1 MICYIWNMDELIWKQ
16 YFTPP
21 FIRDTFEPGII
32 WDSDGLMVTSPSY
45 KMEDVED
52 YDISA
57 VEKVMNAIVE
67 AMNAACE
74 GRTPEKTV
82 RFDTVE
88 YECTNLS
95 FGALGY
101 DLNLL
106 LRSWGYLT
114 GYRRLKDDVAAAIQD
129 SLGQFIAEC
138 IKNASK
144 GDENAEQE

>member
-1 MICYIWNMDELIWKQ
+1 MADASWKD
-16 YFTPP
+16 YFQPP
-21 FIRDTFEPGII
+21 FMRDTFEPGII
-32 WDSDGLMVTSPSY
+32 WDSNGLMVTSPSD

-52 YDISA
+52 YDIFA

-74 GRTPEKTV
+74 GRAPEKTV

-88 YECTNLS
+88 YECINLS

-114 GYRRLKDDVAAAIQD
+114 GYRRLKDDVAAGIQD
-129 SLGQFIAEC
+129 SLGQFIVES

-144 GDENAEQE
+144 EYENEEQE

>member
-1 MICYIWNMDELIWKQ
+1 
-16 YFTPP
+16 
-21 FIRDTFEPGII
+21 
-32 WDSDGLMVTSPSY
+32 
-45 KMEDVED
+45 
-52 YDISA
+52 

-67 AMNAACE
+67 AMNASCE
-74 GRTPEKTV
+74 GRAPEKTV

-88 YECTNLS
+88 YECINLS

-114 GYRRLKDDVAAAIQD
+114 GYKQLKDDVAAAIQD
-129 SLGQFIAEC
+129 SLGQFITEC

>member
-1 MICYIWNMDELIWKQ
+1 MADASWKD
-16 YFTPP
+16 YFHPP

-32 WDSDGLMVTSPSY
+32 WDSDGLMVTSPSD

-57 VEKVMNAIVE
+57 VERVMDAIVE

-74 GRTPEKTV
+74 GRAPEKTV

-88 YECTNLS
+88 YECINLS

-114 GYRRLKDDVAAAIQD
+114 GYRRLKDDVAAVIQD
-129 SLGQFIAEC
+129 SLGQFIVES

-144 GDENAEQE
+144 EYENEEQE

>member
-1 MICYIWNMDELIWKQ
+1 M
-16 YFTPP
+16 
-21 FIRDTFEPGII
+21 
-32 WDSDGLMVTSPSY
+32 TSPAY
-45 KMEDVED
+45 KMKDVED
-52 YDISA
+52 YDLSA
-57 VEKVMNAIVE
+57 VENVMNAIVE
-67 AMNAACE
+67 AMNASCE
-74 GRTPEKTV
+74 GRTPEKTI

-114 GYRRLKDDVAAAIQD
+114 GYRRLKDDVASVIQD

-144 GDENAEQE
+144 EGENA

>member
-1 MICYIWNMDELIWKQ
+1 MDEPIWKQ

-32 WDSDGLMVTSPSY
+32 WDSNGLMVTSPSD

-57 VEKVMNAIVE
+57 VEKVMDAIVE

-74 GRTPEKTV
+74 GRAPEKTV

-88 YECTNLS
+88 YECINLS

-114 GYRRLKDDVAAAIQD
+114 GYKRLKDDVASAIQD
-129 SLGQFIAEC
+129 SLGQFIVEC

-144 GDENAEQE
+144 GDENEEQGR